1 MHDATTLVV
10 VEQMFAPR
18 RRPAQDMAV
27 DEGGIA
33 EPALGAGDSYRG
45 TAETLLMQPRK
56 TVQSVAL
63 RHVCS
68 PGPYCAPGTGGA
80 T

>member
-18 RRPAQDMAV
+18 RRPAKHMAV

-33 EPALGAGDSYRG
+33 EPTLGAGDSYRG
-45 TAETLLMQPRK
+45 AAESPLMQPRK
-56 TVQSVAL
+56 TVQGVAL
-63 RHVCS
+63 RHACS